1 MNIFLQNLASKL
13 SSGLTN
19 TVYEFP
25 KKKKKK
31 KMEHTTESIESA
43 SQQTTLH
50 VGGDSDESCED
61 QSTSSIPSQPL
72 KKKRGKI
79 SQNACNKCKRDKKK
93 CDGNY
98 ATQSSC
104 TYCLDHNE
112 KCIYPEPGRRRPRI
126 NTDLIDYQSRG
137 EFIESTLVNLTRFIA
152 NLSNLNQVSNTLR
165 DHFFQLFVHPL
176 TTIEQFLLLRRLW
189 NEINDNPNDNR
200 FNVENLQS
208 ILLVLTI
215 LIQNREESVQQHF
228 WEHVRQIVDNVI
240 GDVQN
245 MTPPSTSSTSS
256 LTIQPS
262 IFPHNIPESSDVLPP
277 DFLQMN
283 YTTVQYDN
291 NDPGNFQHHSTS
303 QLDKF
308 FTPLVDNVEYV
319 DDDPRQSVQNSS
331 TQQDQEIAKPSQ
343 IIQKTQVSE
352 PKLKKQK
359 TEIPT
364 KTREKKR
371 KASRIESNKQRKCS
385 SKQATYLNHV
395 HIMHRPVKPESK
407 TSLVFHKEDPIDNSI
422 ITPNLFENRQNTLRP
437 ENQYTPTIPQY
448 QRQQHQ
454 DMLNLSYEH
463 WNNAGLFANQQI
475 SQSTTPQQ
483 SLTRE
488 QSPQNENPLP
498 LFNNLN
504 PPEQLSYFLN
514 PRVNNVIEDH
524 NHHTDSVDI
533 NLILGM
539 SGHLEEQ

>member
-1 MNIFLQNLASKL
+1 MEETLNLDQVFYRCEKGFITTKRKKNKESKSEHFLA
-13 SSGLTN
+13 
-19 TVYEFP
+19 EF
-25 KKKKKK
+25 
-31 KMEHTTESIESA
+31 SI
-43 SQQTTLH
+43 Q
-50 VGGDSDESCED
+50 VVIWFNKYGGDSDESCED

-245 MTPPSTSSTSS
+245 MTPSSTSSTSS
-256 LTIQPS
+256 LAIQPS

-343 IIQKTQVSE
+343 IIQKTQ
-352 PKLKKQK
+352 
-359 TEIPT
+359 
-364 KTREKKR
+364 
-371 KASRIESNKQRKCS
+371 
-385 SKQATYLNHV
+385 
-395 HIMHRPVKPESK
+395 
-407 TSLVFHKEDPIDNSI
+407 EDPIDNSI
-422 ITPNLFENRQNTLRP
+422 ITPNLFENRQNPLRP

-463 WNNAGLFANQQI
+463 WNNTGLFANQQI